1 MVIDSCNDVQQY
13 EHPND
18 KRPSNT
24 IVEDIKGDFKLFIS
38 YSKRII
44 DPVGDT
50 SVHKG
55 LDLEYTVVHT

>member
-1 MVIDSCNDVQQY
+1 VVIDSCNDVQQY

-24 IVEDIKGDFKLFIS
+24 IVEDIKG